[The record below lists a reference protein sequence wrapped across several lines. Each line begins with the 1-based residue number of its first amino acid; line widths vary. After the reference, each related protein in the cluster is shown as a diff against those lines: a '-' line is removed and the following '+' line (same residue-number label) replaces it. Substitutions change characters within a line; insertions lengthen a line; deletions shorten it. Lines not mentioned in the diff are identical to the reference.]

1 MSQEEFLLKWN
12 DHHASF
18 FTIVEDLCRTEQ
30 LCDVTL
36 ACGGQVFETHKLIL
50 SVCSPYFRTLLNSR
64 PDKHPIVYLKDVN
77 PKHLEQL
84 LSYMYRGEIN
94 VLQDDL
100 GPLIE
105 TARGLQIKGL
115 ADAGGDGGSSSGGGG
130 GGGNGRKEN
139 KSSHNGL
146 TSQQPGPKRA
156 RTTTPTPAPKMPR
169 IEQGVSPGAGV
180 RSLLPTSPH
189 PAPMPITRVV
199 SPPETEEED
208 DDGGIVEVDP
218 GDNPNIKSEAGWMMS
233 GQGEDSSEYEI
244 PSEQFEQDMQAEDE
258 QYIQAGNDNLSGQ
271 QVKPFWCDKCRKSF
285 SSQSKLK
292 QHMLVHSEEKPFM
305 CDICMRA
312 FNVVSN
318 LRRHL
323 RTVHKEA
330 MVSGEVSLPAL
341 QHAASISV

>member
-115 ADAGGDGGSSSGGGG
+115 ADAGGSGSDGNS
-130 GGGNGRKEN
+130 RKEQ

-146 TSQQPGPKRA
+146 PSHPHNQPKRS
-156 RTTTPTPAPKMPR
+156 RTGTPTPAPKMPR
-169 IEQGVSPGAGV
+169 IEPS
-180 RSLLPTSPH
+180 RL
-189 PAPMPITRVV
+189 APVPITRVV
-199 SPPETEEED
+199 TPPSISHEPETED
-208 DDGGIVEVDP
+208 QQPIVEVDP
-218 GDNPNIKSEAGWMMS
+218 GDNPNVKQEGWMMAS
-233 GQGEDSSEYEI
+233 HGDDSNEYEI
-244 PSEQFEQDMQAEDE
+244 PPDQFEQDMQAEDE
-258 QYIQAGNDNLSGQ
+258 QYIQAGNDALTGQ
-271 QVKPFWCDKCRKSF
+271 QFPQKAMHLNAIGNRNVSYNQESFVTAYYDVLIHGFTITKAATKHQIPRKTLEYYVKGKATHDSYQKMGLPQPHEL
-285 SSQSKLK
+285 SQYA
-292 QHMLVHSEEKPFM
+292 SEGGNK
-305 CDICMRA
+305 
-312 FNVVSN
+312 SN
-318 LRRHL
+318 LVE
-323 RTVHKEA
+323 TV
-330 MVSGEVSLPAL
+330 
-341 QHAASISV
+341 